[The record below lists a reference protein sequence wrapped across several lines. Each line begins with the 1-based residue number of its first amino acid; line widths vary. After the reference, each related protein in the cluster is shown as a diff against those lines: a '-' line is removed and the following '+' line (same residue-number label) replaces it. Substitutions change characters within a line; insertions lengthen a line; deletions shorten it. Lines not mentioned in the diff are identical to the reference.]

1 MATKNL
7 TVRLDAEL
15 LHKFHIM
22 ADYEGRSANGEAVFL
37 FRRAVEKFEEK
48 HGSIDIKG
56 KL

>member
-1 MATKNL
+1 M

-48 HGSIDIKG
+48 HGAIDIKDNS
-56 KL
+56 